1 MLRGRLKV
9 LVTHFYYREGDLRD
23 WFLLKKLLYPGTI
36 LIFVKSRRANV
47 LKHTLMY
54 VQKSLADIRSK
65 ASAQMS

>member
-23 WFLLKKLLYPGTI
+23 WFLLKKFLYPGTI
-36 LIFVKSRRANV
+36 LIFVKRRRANV

>member
-36 LIFVKSRRANV
+36 LIFVKRRRANV
-47 LKHTLMY
+47 LKYALMY

>member
-36 LIFVKSRRANV
+36 LIFVKRRGANV